1 MIISDIHVHVY
12 IYISESKSVVIVL
25 HTVGVSTSN
34 WPRPARV
41 DSRPRLV
48 EGIELCLFSPSQATI
63 CDVPRPLAV
72 AAGDREAVG
81 VWGDDLTARGAL
93 YGLREIP
100 LFAALHASQHVL

>member
-1 MIISDIHVHVY
+1 MYMY
-12 IYISESKSVVIVL
+12 IFIFLKAVIVL

-72 AAGDREAVG
+72 AAGDGEAVG
-81 VWGDDLTARGAL
+81 VWGDDLAARGAL
-93 YGLREIP
+93 YGLGEIP
-100 LFAALHASQHVL
+100 LFAALHSSQHVL